1 MAGDR
6 RSSRLNIQKRA
17 ARNGG
22 CGDSTRIF
30 STTPSSPHGE
40 VDTQTADKD
49 RASDG
54 GAGMTAQMLPF
65 DDRGGISRAQPER
78 RAGADAAWM
87 HAMHGSHPTF
97 ADLVAGRVD
106 AEIVAEDEGHVA
118 FLAPAPFRPG
128 HVVVAT
134 RRVVP
139 YLYDLPEDEH
149 ARLWSFVRRVALVQK
164 ERLGCERVC
173 TSVVG
178 WVVRH
183 VHVHLVPT
191 DAEGQHPGLPGT
203 PADREELRRLGRIL
217 RGETVK

>member
-1 MAGDR
+1 MA
-6 RSSRLNIQKRA
+6 
-17 ARNGG
+17 
-22 CGDSTRIF
+22 
-30 STTPSSPHGE
+30 
-40 VDTQTADKD
+40 
-49 RASDG
+49 
-54 GAGMTAQMLPF
+54 AQMLPSGPL
-65 DDRGGISRAQPER
+65 RGTSPR
-78 RAGADAAWM
+78 RRIGARRPAAARM

-118 FLAPAPFRPG
+118 FLSPTPFRAG

-149 ARLWSFVRRVALVQK
+149 ARLWSFVRRVARVQR

-191 DAEGQHPGLPGT
+191 DAEGQHPGLPGA
-203 PADREELRRLGRIL
+203 PAEREELRRLGRVL
-217 RGETVK
+217 RGESVK

>member
-1 MAGDR
+1 
-6 RSSRLNIQKRA
+6 
-17 ARNGG
+17 
-22 CGDSTRIF
+22 
-30 STTPSSPHGE
+30 
-40 VDTQTADKD
+40 
-49 RASDG
+49 
-54 GAGMTAQMLPF
+54 
-65 DDRGGISRAQPER
+65 
-78 RAGADAAWM
+78 
-87 HAMHGSHPTF
+87 MHGSHPTF
-97 ADLVAGRVD
+97 AELVAGRVD

-118 FLAPAPFRPG
+118 FLSPTPFRPG

-183 VHVHLVPT
+183 AHVHLVPT
-191 DAEGQHPGLPGT
+191 DAEGQHPGLPGA
-203 PADREELRRLGRIL
+203 PADRDELRRLGRVL
-217 RGETVK
+217 RGESVQQI